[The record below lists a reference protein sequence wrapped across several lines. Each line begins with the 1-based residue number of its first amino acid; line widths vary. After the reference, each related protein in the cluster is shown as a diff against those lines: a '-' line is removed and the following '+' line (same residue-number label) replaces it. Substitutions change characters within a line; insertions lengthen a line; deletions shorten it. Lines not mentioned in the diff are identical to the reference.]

1 MSKSNFPVLSSN
13 WGRCTMAPRLELQ
26 SLLEEVTDH
35 VYFQPPA
42 NVQMKY
48 PCIIYSRDG
57 TSTDHANNGLYRH
70 AKRYQITVVDR
81 NPDTELA
88 DKVAA
93 LRYTSFYRS
102 FAADDLNH
110 SVFSLFFQKRS
121 PSASKVLQWAESC
134 DRLCRTGVDHFV
146 LYQ

>member
-1 MSKSNFPVLSSN
+1 
-13 WGRCTMAPRLELQ
+13 MAPRLELQ
-26 SLLEEVTDH
+26 TLLEEVTDH

-42 NVQMKY
+42 NVQMQF

-70 AKRYQITVVDR
+70 AKRYQVTVVDR

-88 DKVAA
+88 DKVEA
-93 LRYTSFYRS
+93 LRHASFERF

-110 SVFSLFFQKRS
+110 YVFSLFF
-121 PSASKVLQWAESC
+121 
-134 DRLCRTGVDHFV
+134 
-146 LYQ
+146 